1 MRHIHFENTSL
12 DQSPRFTL
20 VGQIRNFGA
29 IVRLDAQVRVILAG
43 GKAIPYVWGSFTYE
57 ILLPLF
63 FAPDRLIPLGKVFF
77 EKNLHPEMIFSN

>member
-43 GKAIPYVWGSFTYE
+43 GMAIPYVWGSFTYE

-63 FAPDRLIPLGKVFF
+63 FAPDRLIPLGKVFLRRIYIQ
-77 EKNLHPEMIFSN
+77 K

>member
-1 MRHIHFENTSL
+1 M
-12 DQSPRFTL
+12 
-20 VGQIRNFGA
+20 
-29 IVRLDAQVRVILAG
+29 ILAG
-43 GKAIPYVWGSFTYE
+43 GMAIPYVWGSFTYE